1 MPFVQDL
8 IHKLE
13 LGGGMRYVRIA
24 LSVLALLTLIFAYNF
39 RAFRNMS
46 TQEAMD
52 SAQLGRNIAQGKG
65 FTTQFIRPFS
75 IYLLRKHNEQ
85 AAAGAKT
92 VSADPGRLTKLHP
105 DLANPPA
112 YPLLL
117 AALMKVVPFNYS
129 ISKAGRFWG
138 AGNAFEWYEPDFLI
152 AIFNELL
159 FVGVVILV
167 FLLARRLFDRG
178 VAWLSAILL
187 LGSELFWRFSVSG
200 LSTMLLTLI
209 FTGLVW
215 CLVLLEQELR
225 EPKKGQTYQFVMAG
239 VVGAMVGMG
248 AMTRYSF
255 GWLILPVVGFLA
267 AFAERRR
274 ALTCL
279 VVLAVFAGTITPWI
293 TRNYAVS
300 GTPFGTAGYALME
313 DTFVYPAN
321 KLERSLHPDL
331 TQPVLAAFWNK
342 LNTNLREILEDELPK
357 LGGSWVSAFFL
368 VGLMVG
374 FRNATISRLRYFLL
388 GSLLV
393 LMVAEALGRTQL
405 WTDSPV
411 VNSENLLIVLMPL
424 VMIYGVALFFLL
436 LDQIVLP
443 ALELRYAVIALFGA
457 VVCLPMIFVFLP
469 PRTRP
474 LAYPPY
480 YPPYIQYL
488 ANLMKPQEL
497 TMSDIPWA
505 MAWYGDRPCLWLTL
519 YATPNPRQPDVQ
531 EDFTTIN
538 DWQKPISALY
548 LTELTLDGRL
558 YSDLLGSGD
567 YGWGNL
573 VLQILYQKS
582 VPANFPL
589 SKSMP
594 SPLPRQLFLSD
605 WERWRK
611 SPGT

>member
-1 MPFVQDL
+1 MPFVQDI

-13 LGGGMRYVRIA
+13 LGGGMRYVRIS
-24 LSVLALLTLIFAYNF
+24 LSVLALLTLILAYNF
-39 RAFRNMS
+39 RGFRNMS
-46 TQEAMD
+46 TPEAMD
-52 SAQLGRNIAQGKG
+52 SAQVGRNIAEGRG
-65 FTTQFIRPFS
+65 FTTDFIRPFS
-75 IYLLRKHNEQ
+75 IYLLRKHNERE
-85 AAAGAKT
+85 AAADKT
-92 VSADPGRLTKLHP
+92 ASADLGRLTNPHP
-105 DLANPPA
+105 DLANPPV
-112 YPLLL
+112 YPLVL
-117 AALMKVVPFNYS
+117 AGLMKALPFNYS
-129 ISKAGRFWG
+129 IAKAGRFWG

-152 AIFNELL
+152 AIFNQVL
-159 FVGVVILV
+159 FLGVVVLV
-167 FLLARRLFDRG
+167 FLLARRLFDPG

-187 LGSELFWRFSVSG
+187 LGTELLWRFSVSG

-209 FTGLVW
+209 FVGLTW

-225 EPKKGQTYQFVMAG
+225 EPKKGPRYQFVMAG
-239 VVGAMVGMG
+239 VIGAMVGVG
-248 AMTRYSF
+248 ALTRYSF
-255 GWLILPVVGFLA
+255 GWLLLPVVGFLA

-274 ALTCL
+274 AVTCL
-279 VVLAVFAGTITPWI
+279 LALAVFAGTIAPWI
-293 TRNYAVS
+293 ARNYAVS
-300 GTPFGTAGYALME
+300 GTPFGTAGYALVE
-313 DTFVYPAN
+313 KTFVYPEN

-374 FRNATISRLRYFLL
+374 FRNPTISRLRYFLL
-388 GSLLV
+388 GCLLV
-393 LMVAEALGRTQL
+393 FVVAEALGRTQL

-443 ALELRYAVIALFGA
+443 ALELRYAVIGLFGA

-469 PRTRP
+469 PRTRA

-480 YPPYIQYL
+480 YPPYIQSL
-488 ANLMKPQEL
+488 ANLMQPQEL
-497 TMSDIPWA
+497 MMSDVPWA
-505 MAWYGDRPCLWLTL
+505 VAWYGDRRCLWLTL
-519 YATPNPRQPDVQ
+519 YATPNPREPDVQ

-548 LTELTLDGRL
+548 LTELTMDGRL

-573 VLQILYQKS
+573 VLQTLYQKS

-589 SKSMP
+589 SKSLTGG
-594 SPLPRQLFLSD
+594 LPHQLFLSD

-611 SPGT
+611 APGS

>member
-1 MPFVQDL
+1 MPFVQDI

-46 TQEAMD
+46 TPEAMD
-52 SAQLGRNIAQGKG
+52 SAQVGRNIAEGKG
-65 FTTQFIRPFS
+65 FTTGFIRPFS
-75 IYLLRKHNEQ
+75 IYLLRKHNERE
-85 AAAGAKT
+85 AAADKT
-92 VSADPGRLTKLHP
+92 TSADPGRLTKPHP
-105 DLANPPA
+105 DLANPPV
-112 YPLLL
+112 YPLVL
-117 AALMKVVPFNYS
+117 AALMKALPFNYS
-129 ISKAGRFWG
+129 IAKAGRFWG

-152 AIFNELL
+152 TIFNQVL
-159 FVGVVILV
+159 FVGVVVLV
-167 FLLARRLFDRG
+167 FRLARRLFDLG

-187 LGSELFWRFSVSG
+187 LGTELLWRFSVSG

-209 FTGLVW
+209 FIGLTW

-225 EPKKGQTYQFVMAG
+225 EPKKGQRYQFIMAG
-239 VVGAMVGMG
+239 VIGGMVGLG
-248 AMTRYSF
+248 ALTRYSF
-255 GWLILPVVGFLA
+255 GWLILPVIGFLTV
-267 AFAERRR
+267 FAERRR
-274 ALTCL
+274 AVTCL
-279 VVLAVFAGTITPWI
+279 LALAVFAGTMTPWI
-293 TRNYAVS
+293 ARNYAVS

-313 DTFVYPAN
+313 NTFVYPAN

-331 TQPVLAAFWNK
+331 TQPVMAAFWNK

-374 FRNATISRLRYFLL
+374 FRNPTISRLRYFLL
-388 GSLLV
+388 ACLLV
-393 LMVAEALGRTQL
+393 FVVAEALGRTQL

-424 VMIYGVALFFLL
+424 VMIYGVALFYLL

-443 ALELRYAVIALFGA
+443 ALELRYAVIGLFGA
-457 VVCLPMIFVFLP
+457 VACLPMIFVFLP
-469 PRTRP
+469 PRTRA

-480 YPPYIQYL
+480 YPPYIQSF
-488 ANLMKPQEL
+488 ANLMQPQEL
-497 TMSDIPWA
+497 MMSDIPWA
-505 MAWYGDRPCLWLTL
+505 IAWYGGHRCLWLTL
-519 YATPNPRQPDVQ
+519 YATPNPTEPDVQ

-548 LTELTLDGRL
+548 LTQLTMDGRL
-558 YSDLLGSGD
+558 YTDLLGSGD

-573 VLQILYQKS
+573 VLQTLYQKA

-589 SKSMP
+589 SKSMAG
-594 SPLPRQLFLSD
+594 LPRGQLFLSD

-611 SPGT
+611 MPGS